1 MNKINNLWFAAVLPF
16 AYATYKYCNDKQ
28 FKKKVDT
35 GVNKSIEYINENA
48 HKFSHRVTNSEDSVK
63 QFFKDNYEKLNL
75 NDSQI
80 KDIEQ
85 ILGSKFEAT
94 KKEIHKLLSDDQK
107 HILDGVKKVT

>member
-1 MNKINNLWFAAVLPF
+1 M
-16 AYATYKYCNDKQ
+16 
-28 FKKKVDT
+28 
-35 GVNKSIEYINENA
+35 
-48 HKFSHRVTNSEDSVK
+48 K

-85 ILGSKFEAT
+85 ILGSKFEST
-94 KKEIHKLLSDDQK
+94 KKEINKLLSDDQK